1 LFIRKAKLED
11 LEKIVSF
18 NIQMAKETEE
28 KILEKNVT
36 REGVE
41 TVLNNESKGF
51 FLLAEENKGENEI
64 CGQLMITYEWSDW
77 RNKNIWWIQS
87 VFVDKNYRNRK
98 VFSKLFKSVT
108 KMALSK
114 KGVGGL
120 RLYVEKHNNSAKQVY
135 ESLGMKKTPYEI
147 YEKWL

>member
-1 LFIRKAKLED
+1 LIIRKAKLED
-11 LEKIVSF
+11 LEQIVDF

-41 TVLNNESKGF
+41 AVLKNELKGF
-51 FLLAEENKGENEI
+51 FLLAEENKDKKEI
-64 CGQLMITYEWSDW
+64 CGQLMITFEWSDW

-87 VFVDKNYRNRK
+87 VFVDKNYRNKK
-98 VFSKLFKSVT
+98 VFSELFKSVT
-108 KMALSK
+108 KMALSE

-120 RLYVEKHNNSAKQVY
+120 RLYVEKNNNSAKQVY
-135 ESLGMKKTPYEI
+135 ESLGMKKTSYEI

>member
-1 LFIRKAKLED
+1 LLIRRAKLAD
-11 LEKIVSF
+11 LEKIVDF

-28 KILEKNVT
+28 RILEKNVT
-36 REGVE
+36 RKGVKA
-41 TVLNNESKGF
+41 VLNNESKGF

-77 RNKNIWWIQS
+77 RNKNFWWIQS
-87 VFVDKNYRNRK
+87 VFVDKNYRNKK

-108 KMALSK
+108 KMALSE
-114 KGVGGL
+114 KGVGGV

>member
-1 LFIRKAKLED
+1 MLIRKAKLED
-11 LEKIVSF
+11 LEQIVDF

-41 TVLNNESKGF
+41 AVLKNELKGF
-51 FLLAEENKGENEI
+51 FLLAEENKDKKEI
-64 CGQLMITYEWSDW
+64 CGQLMITFEWSDW

-87 VFVDKNYRNRK
+87 VFVDKNYRNKK
-98 VFSKLFKSVT
+98 VFSELFKSVT
-108 KMALSK
+108 KMALSE

-120 RLYVEKHNNSAKQVY
+120 RLYVEKNNNSAKQVY

>member
-1 LFIRKAKLED
+1 
-11 LEKIVSF
+11 
-18 NIQMAKETEE
+18 MAKETEE

-41 TVLNNESKGF
+41 AVLNNESKGF

-87 VFVDKNYRNRK
+87 VFVDKNYRNKK
-98 VFSKLFKSVT
+98 VFSKLFKSDL
-108 KMALSK
+108 AS
-114 KGVGGL
+114 
-120 RLYVEKHNNSAKQVY
+120 HIPN
-135 ESLGMKKTPYEI
+135 
-147 YEKWL
+147 

>member
-1 LFIRKAKLED
+1 LIIRKAKLED
-11 LEKIVSF
+11 LEQIVDF

-36 REGVE
+36 RGGVE
-41 TVLNNESKGF
+41 AVLNNESKGF

-87 VFVDKNYRNRK
+87 VFVDKNFRNKK
-98 VFSKLFKSVT
+98 VFSKLFKFVT
-108 KMALSK
+108 KMALSE

-120 RLYVEKHNNSAKQVY
+120 RLYVEKHNKSAKQVY

>member
-1 LFIRKAKLED
+1 LIIRKAKLED
-11 LEKIVSF
+11 LEQIVDF

-41 TVLNNESKGF
+41 AVLKNELKGF
-51 FLLAEENKGENEI
+51 FLLAEENKDKKEI
-64 CGQLMITYEWSDW
+64 CGQLMITFEWSDW

-87 VFVDKNYRNRK
+87 VFVDKNYRNKK
-98 VFSKLFKSVT
+98 VFSELFKSVT
-108 KMALSK
+108 KMALSE

-120 RLYVEKHNNSAKQVY
+120 RLYVEKNNNSAKQVY